1 MSDFIPLSVPNLRG
15 NEKKYMDEAIEAEW
29 VSTAGP
35 YIKDFEKQIA
45 EFTGADGAVACQS
58 GTAGLHLALME
69 MGVTRDDIVIVPT
82 LTFIATVNPV
92 AYIGA
97 TPVFMDCDDT
107 LCMDTEKLREYC
119 ESECELRGGQ
129 LFDKK
134 LDKRVKCINAVHVF
148 GNLADM
154 ESIMDIASEFNLAVV
169 EDACESLGS
178 RYLSGR
184 YAGKHSGTIGDIGVF
199 SFNGN
204 KIITTGG
211 GGAVV
216 SRHSDKLEHIRFL
229 SQQAKTDAFRFV
241 HDEVGYNYRL
251 TNIQA
256 ALGVAQMEQL
266 CGFIQIKNDNYN
278 LYKADGIEL
287 YPFRDD
293 IECNRWFYSYLAPN
307 AAKRD
312 YLMSELEKRGIQTRP
327 IWELMHRLKPY
338 KNYPAFKIEKALGFH
353 DRVVNLP
360 CSTNLSKQDI
370 ARTASAIKEIMR

>member
-154 ESIMDIASEFNLAVV
+154 ESIMDIASE
-169 EDACESLGS
+169 
-178 RYLSGR
+178 
-184 YAGKHSGTIGDIGVF
+184 
-199 SFNGN
+199 
-204 KIITTGG
+204 
-211 GGAVV
+211 
-216 SRHSDKLEHIRFL
+216 
-229 SQQAKTDAFRFV
+229 
-241 HDEVGYNYRL
+241 
-251 TNIQA
+251 
-256 ALGVAQMEQL
+256 
-266 CGFIQIKNDNYN
+266 
-278 LYKADGIEL
+278 
-287 YPFRDD
+287 
-293 IECNRWFYSYLAPN
+293 
-307 AAKRD
+307 
-312 YLMSELEKRGIQTRP
+312 
-327 IWELMHRLKPY
+327 
-338 KNYPAFKIEKALGFH
+338 
-353 DRVVNLP
+353 
-360 CSTNLSKQDI
+360 
-370 ARTASAIKEIMR
+370 

>member
-266 CGFIQIKNDNYN
+266 CGFIKIKNDNYK

-312 YLMSELEKRGIQTRP
+312 YLMSELEKRDIQTRP